1 MFWKWRASTPSRNSS
16 PPLKSICQRL
26 RNLNSCTI
34 VLTGACWWLA
44 HIHSMGCSCLS
55 YLWHAGWGASIH
67 ILHEYPFT
75 QTSIHRMIYQMI
87 IYEGGYVIQE
97 LWLCSCSLLRPQVQ
111 NPVLPHQTLYLV
123 STGGHYDVI
132 FPLNYLFDY
141 KSQKTKDKKKK
152 TITSKCDPNQR
163 EYGQTKDGNSRC
175 RNGQV
180 RYSLA
185 RLNPYTG
192 APPATSRTVNVKYPV
207 RGLVFGFLMLRHVG
221 VRLYYNPDPPRVSLL

>member
-1 MFWKWRASTPSRNSS
+1 MLWKWRASTPSRNSS
-16 PPLKSICQRL
+16 PPLKSICQIDS
-26 RNLNSCTI
+26 NLNSCTI

-55 YLWHAGWGASIH
+55 YLWHAGRGASIH

-152 TITSKCDPNQR
+152 QLPQNVTRI
-163 EYGQTKDGNSRC
+163 
-175 RNGQV
+175 NGSMGKLKMGTADAGMGKFV
-180 RYSLA
+180 TPWR
-185 RLNPYTG
+185 
-192 APPATSRTVNVKYPV
+192 
-207 RGLVFGFLMLRHVG
+207 
-221 VRLYYNPDPPRVSLL
+221 D